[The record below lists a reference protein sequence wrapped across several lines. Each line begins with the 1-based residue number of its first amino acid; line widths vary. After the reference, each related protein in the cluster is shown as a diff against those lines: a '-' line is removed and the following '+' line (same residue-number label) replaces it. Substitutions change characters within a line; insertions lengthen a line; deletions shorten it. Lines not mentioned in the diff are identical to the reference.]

1 MAKNKG
7 TRPAGTAATVPV
19 VEPVN
24 YDKEHPKF
32 CFRYTQNGNCPDD
45 LSKDQQI
52 ALVLTL
58 HRLAKI
64 DWATI
69 KSTGRQ
75 ALGTEFIP
83 VGQINVPVPAKF
95 DAEERFMFFRYQ
107 GACRGVRIQAP
118 SIIHCEG
125 LQRYTLTNCVSAM
138 LPLISQA
145 LTQNAEFPEIS
156 EVILRQTGGLA

>member
-19 VEPVN
+19 VESVN

-32 CFRYTQNGNCPDD
+32 CFRYTQSGNCPDD
-45 LSKDQQI
+45 LSKDQQV

-83 VGQINVPVPAKF
+83 AGQINVSIPAKF
-95 DAEERFMFFRYQ
+95 DAEDRFMFFRYQ
-107 GACRGVRIQAP
+107 GMLPLGGVRIQDVF
-118 SIIHCEG
+118 H
-125 LQRYTLTNCVSAM
+125 
-138 LPLISQA
+138 
-145 LTQNAEFPEIS
+145 
-156 EVILRQTGGLA
+156 ILWIAKDFKDVYVH

>member
-7 TRPAGTAATVPV
+7 TKPTGTTATVPV

-32 CFRYTQNGNCPDD
+32 CFRYTQKGNCPAD

-64 DWATI
+64 DWSTI
-69 KSTGRQ
+69 KSAGRQ

-83 VGQINVPVPAKF
+83 AEQINVPIPGKF
-95 DAEERFMFFRYQ
+95 DAEDRFMFFRYQ
-107 GACRGVRIQAP
+107 GKLPIGGVRIQDVF
-118 SIIHCEG
+118 H
-125 LQRYTLTNCVSAM
+125 
-138 LPLISQA
+138 
-145 LTQNAEFPEIS
+145 
-156 EVILRQTGGLA
+156 ILWIAKGFKDVYVH